1 MINLLP
7 PSEKDKVY
15 ALLLK
20 KQFRVFG
27 VLVVLA
33 VFGGAFFVLNTL
45 VFLKVQTS
53 ELGHSLNVESTSANM
68 DSTAVLEDEIKDLN
82 SKLSKYQAFRA
93 EEINMGSVLA
103 KIGELVPAGIA
114 LNKLSLDAGTKKIV
128 VSGLAQ
134 TRDDVIVLEKNLKG
148 SVFFERVDSPIGN
161 YLQKSNSTFNFSF
174 YFKNQ

>member
-7 PSEKDKVY
+7 PAEKEKVY
-15 ALLLK
+15 QMLLK

-27 VLVVLA
+27 VLLVLA

-53 ELGHSLNVESTSANM
+53 ELGHSLNVESASA
-68 DSTAVLEDEIKDLN
+68 DIESTAVLEDGIKDLN
-82 SKLSKYQAFRA
+82 LKLSKYQAFRA
-93 EEINMGSVLA
+93 EEVNTGLLLA
-103 KIGELVPAGIA
+103 KVGELVPAGIA
-114 LNKLSLDAGTKKIV
+114 LNKLSLDAGTKKITI
-128 VSGLAQ
+128 SGLAQ
-134 TRDDVIVLEKNLKG
+134 TRDDVIEMEKRLKK
-148 SVFFERVDSPIGN
+148 STLFERVDSPIGN